1 MFKKVYLKIYSMM
14 VLFGLM
20 VLMVPVASANEGL
33 LIYED
38 ALAGEWEDLSLLTSV
53 NFSNA
58 DPVQKGGSSMAVTY
72 NQGAAALYLRSKSL
86 IEVDD
91 YQGLRFSLHGGES
104 GGHNITLTLVD
115 AQNKPL
121 DVPLSITSEANSWT
135 EVEVSFEN
143 LTSNTL
149 AGIVW
154 QDASGEAQSAFFI
167 DELSFV
173 AKTFFLETFDGEPEQ
188 PESWNSP
195 SWDVTVHS
203 RNVDTWLELNPMNI
217 TGCESPA
224 TTHMI
229 TAYEDAVTQCGN
241 HMMTAINADDYGA
254 IYLTPDY
261 MVDFSEGE
269 AVIRFD
275 LSTARESGRDWID
288 LWITPYDNHLQ
299 LPLTDWLPDLNGEPR
314 KSVHIMMN
322 LGDNSTFKAEVI
334 NEFEVEELPTTDD
347 GWLGYEYILDP
358 SATRRDTFELR
369 ISETHIKFGMPE
381 HNFSWIDTDISEL
394 GWDKGVVQFGHHSYD
409 PSQYCEDC
417 GANTW
422 HWDNVSIEP
431 AVPFTIISANERYI
445 DADTEAN
452 VTFDKPAPQNAHL
465 RFAGIGNNIEVSFDG
480 GQTWED
486 AQLQEQ
492 EQYADEHFRSYWT
505 PVPAGTTEVHVR
517 GQAWWGAGWHVRDVS
532 IWALK

>member
-1 MFKKVYLKIYSMM
+1 M
-14 VLFGLM
+14 
-20 VLMVPVASANEGL
+20 
-33 LIYED
+33 
-38 ALAGEWEDLSLLTSV
+38 LTSV

-58 DPVQKGGSSMAVTY
+58 DPVQKGSSSMAVTY

-86 IEVDD
+86 IEVDE

-104 GGHNITLTLVD
+104 GGHDITVTLVD

-121 DVPLSITSEANSWT
+121 DTPLSISSEANTWT

-154 QDASGEAQSAFFI
+154 QDASGEAQSPFFL
-167 DELSFV
+167 DELGFV
-173 AKTFFLETFDGEPEQ
+173 EYSNSFLETFDGEPEQ
-188 PESWNSP
+188 PKSWDSP
-195 SWDVTVHS
+195 NWDVTVHS
-203 RNVDTWLELNPMNI
+203 RDVDTWLELNAMNAAH
-217 TGCESPA
+217 GANCETPP

-229 TAYEDAVTQCGN
+229 TAYEDAVYQCRD
-241 HMMTAINADDYGA
+241 HLMTAINADGYGT
-254 IYLTPDY
+254 IYLTPDH

-288 LWITPYDNHLQ
+288 LWISPYDNHLQ
-299 LPLTDWLPDLNGEPR
+299 LPLTDWLPALSGEPR
-314 KSVHIMMN
+314 ESVHIMMN
-322 LGDNSTFKAEVI
+322 LGENSNFKGEVI
-334 NEFEVEELPTTDD
+334 HDFEVEELPHTDD
-347 GWLGYEYILDP
+347 GWLGYQYILDP
-358 SATRRDTFELR
+358 SHKKRETFELR
-369 ISETHIKFGMPE
+369 ISETHIKFGIPE
-381 HNFSWIDTDISEL
+381 YDLWWIDTDIKEL

-409 PSQYCEDC
+409 PTQDCEDC
-417 GANTW
+417 GPNTW

-431 AVPFTIISANERYI
+431 ATPFTMIPANRRYI
-445 DADTEAN
+445 DADTKAN
-452 VTFDKPAPQNAHL
+452 VTFDKPAPENAHL

-480 GQTWED
+480 GQTWEE

-492 EQYADEHFRSYWT
+492 EQYADEHFHSYWT

-517 GQAWWGAGWHVRDVS
+517 GQAWWGAGWHVRDLS
-532 IWALK
+532 IWAVK